1 MKTWKPLFL
10 PFNCLHVGSTN
21 EPPVSNHP
29 KCKELV
35 VAQRRQKVFKSWQIM
50 NSRQLWNLYQRN
62 KFLRTEAPMDILK
75 FSVLEMAFP
84 GVLFFHHGRQ
94 DVVSSEYM

>member
-1 MKTWKPLFL
+1 
-10 PFNCLHVGSTN
+10 
-21 EPPVSNHP
+21 
-29 KCKELV
+29 
-35 VAQRRQKVFKSWQIM
+35 M

-62 KFLRTEAPMDILK
+62 KFLRTEASMDILK

-84 GVLFFHHGRQ
+84 GVLYFHHGRQ